1 MKIVV
6 TGALGNISKPLT
18 ETLVQQGHDV
28 TVISSS
34 PERQPEIEALG
45 ATAAIGALEDL
56 DFLTATFT
64 GADAVYCMVPPNNY
78 FDHSLDLMAFYH
90 TMATNY
96 AQAIERSGV
105 KRVVHLSSIGAH
117 LAQGNGI
124 IAGHYRIEQ
133 TLRAVP
139 GIALT
144 HMRPTYFYYNLFPFA
159 NMIKHTGRMA
169 SNYVNDD
176 NVVLV
181 SPKDIAAAIADE
193 IVTQGEPLKV
203 RYVASDERTCAEIAA
218 VLGEAIG
225 KPDLKWEF
233 ISSDA
238 MITGLEGI
246 GMSPKIAASLV
257 EMYECMYEGTLA
269 VDYYK
274 NKPAVMGSVKLE
286 DFAQDFA
293 AAYNQK

>member
-18 ETLVQQGHDV
+18 KTLVQQGHDV

-105 KRVVHLSSIGAH
+105 RRVVHLSSVGAH

-193 IVTQGEPLKV
+193 IVTPGENLKV

-218 VLGEAIG
+218 VFGEAIG
-225 KPDLKWEF
+225 KPGLQWEL
-233 ISSDA
+233 ISSDT
-238 MITGLEGI
+238 MIAGLEGI
-246 GMSPKIAASLV
+246 GMSPKIAADLV

-269 VDYYK
+269 EDYYK

-286 DFAQDFA
+286 DFAQDFVTV
-293 AAYNQK
+293 YNQK

>member
-18 ETLVQQGHDV
+18 ETLVQQGHVV

-34 PERQPEIEALG
+34 PERQPQIEALG

-105 KRVVHLSSIGAH
+105 RRVVHLSSIGAH

-144 HMRPTYFYYNLFPFA
+144 HMRPTYFYYNLLPFA

-176 NVVLV
+176 DVVLV

-193 IVTQGEPLKV
+193 IVTPGEPLKV

-225 KPDLKWEF
+225 KPGLQWEL

-246 GMSPKIAASLV
+246 GMSPKIAAGLV

-293 AAYNQK
+293 AVYNQK